1 MRYAKIIDGVVVS
14 VGTRPNWR
22 TDAGEPVSDARLAE
36 DGYLPVV
43 EEPPEHDADAGMQ
56 VEAPLAA
63 WAVGET
69 SVEAAYIVESFSP
82 EVARANRAARVVVE
96 RARRLALGFDYDFG
110 DGRGVHRIG
119 QTAADLAGW
128 SEVTTAAQT
137 AINLGSTTPIGI
149 VTDTGPVAVTP
160 LEWQAILAAATAY
173 RQPIWAASFALQAMS
188 PIPVDFTVDSYWP

>member
-14 VGTRPNWR
+14 VGARPNWR
-22 TDAGEPVSDARLAE
+22 TDEGEPVTDARLAE

-43 EEPPEHDADAGMQ
+43 DVPPEYDADAGLQ
-56 VEAPLAA
+56 IEAPFAD

-69 SVEAAYIVESFSP
+69 SVEAAYVVESFSP

-149 VTDTGPVAVTP
+149 VTDTGPVEVTP

-188 PIPVDFTVDSYWP
+188 PIPADFADDSYWP